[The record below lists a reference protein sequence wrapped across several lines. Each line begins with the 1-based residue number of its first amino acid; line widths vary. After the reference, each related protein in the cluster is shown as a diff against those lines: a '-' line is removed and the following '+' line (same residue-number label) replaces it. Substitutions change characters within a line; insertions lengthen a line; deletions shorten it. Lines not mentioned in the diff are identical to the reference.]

1 MYCRRYT
8 QIAGWVWA
16 NWIQF
21 RDWTDSM
28 WAQYWYIS
36 SKDRR
41 RVEEARAKQDERI
54 REQERLLDE
63 RIAKRRGQSG
73 GLQT

>member
-1 MYCRRYT
+1 
-8 QIAGWVWA
+8 
-16 NWIQF
+16 
-21 RDWTDSM
+21 M

-63 RIAKRRGQSG
+63 KIAKKRGQG
-73 GLQT
+73 GELQTA

>member
-1 MYCRRYT
+1 
-8 QIAGWVWA
+8 
-16 NWIQF
+16 
-21 RDWTDSM
+21 M

-41 RVEEARAKQDERI
+41 RVEEARAKQDEKI

-63 RIAKRRGQSG
+63 KIAKREQSG
-73 GLQT
+73 GLQTA

>member
-1 MYCRRYT
+1 
-8 QIAGWVWA
+8 
-16 NWIQF
+16 
-21 RDWTDSM
+21 M

-63 RIAKRRGQSG
+63 KIAKKRGQSG
-73 GLQT
+73 GLQAA